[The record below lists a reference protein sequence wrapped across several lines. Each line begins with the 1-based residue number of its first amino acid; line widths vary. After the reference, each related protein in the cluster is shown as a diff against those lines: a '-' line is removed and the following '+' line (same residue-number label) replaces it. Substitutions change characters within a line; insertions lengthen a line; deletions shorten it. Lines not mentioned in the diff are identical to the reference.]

1 MFYSSFYKLKGWHME
16 DKNSQS
22 KKVGMS
28 IFSWKQEYKEIKKSK
43 VYDKKTKKQLL
54 KHAKQMQKKNKDVDF

>member
-1 MFYSSFYKLKGWHME
+1 ME

>member
-1 MFYSSFYKLKGWHME
+1 ME

-22 KKVGMS
+22 KKVSMPT
-28 IFSWKQEYKEIKKSK
+28 FSWDKEYKEIKKSK

-54 KHAKQMQKKNKDVDF
+54 KHAKKMIKGTKNIDY